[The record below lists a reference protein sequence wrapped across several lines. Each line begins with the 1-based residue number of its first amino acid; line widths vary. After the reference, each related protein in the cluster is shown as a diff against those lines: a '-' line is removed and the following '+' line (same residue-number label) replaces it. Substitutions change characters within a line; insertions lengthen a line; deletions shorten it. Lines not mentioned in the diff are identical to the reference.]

1 MGYDS
6 WDKIETNFWYLDPFK
21 GIRSV
26 ADRRYS
32 FLVIYGLLV
41 RLRLERGAI
50 WFYRGIIVK
59 YGAIEIY
66 RGKVGVLSF

>member
-26 ADRRYS
+26 ADRR
-32 FLVIYGLLV
+32 
-41 RLRLERGAI
+41 
-50 WFYRGIIVK
+50 
-59 YGAIEIY
+59 
-66 RGKVGVLSF
+66 